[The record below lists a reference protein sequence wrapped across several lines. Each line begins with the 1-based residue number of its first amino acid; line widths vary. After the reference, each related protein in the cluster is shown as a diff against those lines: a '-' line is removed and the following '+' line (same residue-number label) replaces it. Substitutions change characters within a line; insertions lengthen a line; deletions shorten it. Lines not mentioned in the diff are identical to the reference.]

1 MKKKLLLVIASCLMT
16 SGVTW
21 AADITGNWRNI
32 DDKTGTSKGIIQ
44 ITKEAN
50 GTYTGKVSKV
60 TPRPGY
66 IPKETCVN
74 CLGEYK
80 DKPML
85 GLPILKGLKQ
95 EKENEYGGGKILD
108 PLSGKIYSVKVKL
121 NKDGNRLTLRG
132 FVGISALGR
141 SQTWYRE
148 K

>member
-1 MKKKLLLVIASCLMT
+1 MT

-21 AADITGNWRNI
+21 GADIVGTWRNI

-50 GTYTGKVSKV
+50 GTYTGKIVRV

-66 IPKETCVN
+66 TPKESCVN
-74 CLGEYK
+74 CPGDFK

-85 GLPILKGLKQ
+85 GLNVLNGLK
-95 EKENEYGGGKILD
+95 KESETEYGGGKILD
-108 PLSGKIYSVKVKL
+108 PLSGKLYSVKAKL
-121 NKDGNRLTLRG
+121 SANGKNLKLRG
-132 FVGISALGR
+132 FVGVSALGR

-148 K
+148 E